1 MKAKVSLYLS
11 VVFFIAVLGL
21 AVGCNKAPNDSQ
33 IKSQVQERLNA
44 DSGLQ
49 GKSLNVDASNGVVTL
64 SGAVDNDNERAAASR
79 YASSVPGVKE
89 VVNNLQVAVAAA
101 TATDQTAQNQPPA
114 EEEKHKPVSKPRA
127 SRPRTR
133 SLPSSA
139 SNAAPV
145 ASTESAASNAP
156 YSPFLRG
163 QRWQCVWWIR
173 LTRKLPS
180 LGRVSALLW
189 TRLWQ
194 SKEMWRFLPGMTS
207 KVTLWM

>member
-21 AVGCNKAPNDSQ
+21 AVGCNKAPNDAQ

-89 VVNNLQVAVAAA
+89 VVNNLQVAAAA
-101 TATDQTAQNQPPA
+101 PTATDQASQNQPPV
-114 EEEKHKPVSKPRA
+114 EEEKPKPVSKPRA

-145 ASTESAASNAP
+145 APTESAASNASNAAAP
-156 YSPFLRG
+156 STPATPPLRRRPRRSPFLRG
-163 QRWQCVWWIR
+163 QRWQC
-173 LTRKLPS
+173 
-180 LGRVSALLW
+180 A
-189 TRLWQ
+189 
-194 SKEMWRFLPGMTS
+194 
-207 KVTLWM
+207 